1 MRSKLLITTAA
12 LLASVALASA
22 QNVPGGGPS
31 GGAAQSPG
39 APGAAGQDRQ
49 SPQSNQAPRA
59 QDKGAQDKGAQDK
72 SAPDKGKQGQ
82 AQGTPGQKEM
92 RGQKDQTTGQAPR
105 GQDDQK
111 AQSQD
116 GQKDKGKA
124 QNQRGQKDQTTGQ
137 GQQPGQ
143 SPTQTQ
149 REQRDPAQ
157 GQSQQ
162 RQQGQ
167 QPGQAQQPG
176 QGQPGQAAQGRS
188 GSSVTLTTEQRTK
201 IRETVLVGGNAPRV
215 TNVNFSISVGTT
227 VPRTVRVVAVPAP
240 LIEIY
245 PEWRGHMYFVVGDEI
260 IIVDNN
266 HRIIA
271 VIAV

>member
-1 MRSKLLITTAA
+1 MRSKLLVTTAA

-22 QNVPGGGPS
+22 QNVPGGG
-31 GGAAQSPG
+31 AAQSPG
-39 APGAAGQDRQ
+39 APAAGQDRQ
-49 SPQSNQAPRA
+49 SPQSNQAPR
-59 QDKGAQDKGAQDK
+59 AQDKGAQDK

-92 RGQKDQTTGQAPR
+92 RGQKDQTTGQTPR

-124 QNQRGQKDQTTGQ
+124 QNQRGQKDQKDQTTGQ

-149 REQRDPAQ
+149 REQRDPPQ
-157 GQSQQ
+157 GQTQQ

-188 GSSVTLTTEQRTK
+188 GGSSVTLTTEQRTK

-227 VPRTVRVVAVPAP
+227 VPRTVRVVAVPPP
-240 LIEIY
+240 LIEIH

-266 HRIIA
+266 HRIVA

>member
-1 MRSKLLITTAA
+1 MRSKLLVTTAA

-22 QNVPGGGPS
+22 QNLP
-31 GGAAQSPG
+31 GGAAQTQS
-39 APGAAGQDRQ
+39 APAGERQ
-49 SPQSNQAPRA
+49 APQSKP
-59 QDKGAQDKGAQDK
+59 
-72 SAPDKGKQGQ
+72 GQ
-82 AQGTPGQKEM
+82 AQNGQKEM

-116 GQKDKGKA
+116 GQRDKSKA

-137 GQQPGQ
+137 GQQGQ

-149 REQRDPAQ
+149 RDQRDPAAQ
-157 GQSQQ
+157 GQSPQ
-162 RQQGQ
+162 RQQN
-167 QPGQAQQPG
+167 QPGQAQQN
-176 QGQPGQAAQGRS
+176 QQNQPGQSAQGKS
-188 GSSVTLTTEQRTK
+188 LTTEQRTK

-215 TNVNFSISVGTT
+215 NNVNFSISVGTS
-227 VPRTVRVVAVPAP
+227 VPRSVRVVAVPAP

-260 IIVDNN
+260 IIVDND

-271 VIAV
+271 VLAI

>member
-1 MRSKLLITTAA
+1 MRSKLLVTTAA

-39 APGAAGQDRQ
+39 APAAGQDRQ

-59 QDKGAQDKGAQDK
+59 QDKGAQDKG
-72 SAPDKGKQGQ
+72 APDKGKQGQ

-162 RQQGQ
+162 RQQ
-167 QPGQAQQPG
+167 PGQAQQPSG

-188 GSSVTLTTEQRTK
+188 GSSVTLTTEQRTR

-215 TNVNFSISVGTT
+215 TNVNFSINVGTT

-271 VIAV
+271 VIAI

>member
-1 MRSKLLITTAA
+1 MRSKLLVTTAA

-22 QNVPGGGPS
+22 QNLPGGGPS
-31 GGAAQSPG
+31 GGAAQNPG
-39 APGAAGQDRQ
+39 APAGAAGSERH

-59 QDKGAQDKGAQDK
+59 QDKQSQDKQ
-72 SAPDKGKQGQ
+72 GKQGQ
-82 AQGTPGQKEM
+82 AQNGQKEM

-137 GQQPGQ
+137 GANQGQQGQ

-149 REQRDPAQ
+149 REQREPTQQ
-157 GQSQQ
+157 GQSPQ
-162 RQQGQ
+162 RQQT
-167 QPGQAQQPG
+167 QPGQAQQT
-176 QGQPGQAAQGRS
+176 QPGQSAQGKS
-188 GSSVTLTTEQRTK
+188 LTTEQRTK

-215 TNVNFSISVGTT
+215 NNVNFSLSVGTS

-260 IIVDNN
+260 IIVDSN

>member
-1 MRSKLLITTAA
+1 MRSKLLVTTAA

-22 QNVPGGGPS
+22 QNAPGGSPS
-31 GGAAQSPG
+31 GGAAQNQG
-39 APGAAGQDRQ
+39 APAGAAGQERQ
-49 SPQSNQAPRA
+49 SPQSNQAPRT
-59 QDKGAQDKGAQDK
+59 QDKQSQDKQ
-72 SAPDKGKQGQ
+72 GKQGQQGQ
-82 AQGTPGQKEM
+82 AQGTQKEM

-116 GQKDKGKA
+116 GPKDKGKA
-124 QNQRGQKDQTTGQ
+124 QNQRGQKEQTTGQ

-143 SPTQTQ
+143 GPTQTQ
-149 REQRDPAQ
+149 RDQREPAQ
-157 GQSQQ
+157 GQQGQQ
-162 RQQGQ
+162 RQ

-176 QGQPGQAAQGRS
+176 QGQPGQAAQDRS
-188 GSSVTLTTEQRTK
+188 GGSPTLTTEQRTK

-215 TNVNFSISVGTT
+215 TNVNFSISVGTA

-245 PEWRGHMYFVVGDEI
+245 PQWRGHMYFVVGDEI

-266 HRIIA
+266 HRIVA
-271 VIAV
+271 VIVV

>member
-1 MRSKLLITTAA
+1 MRSKLLVTTAA

-22 QNVPGGGPS
+22 QNLPG

-39 APGAAGQDRQ
+39 APGAAGQERQ
-49 SPQSNQAPRA
+49 SPQGNQAPRA
-59 QDKGAQDKGAQDK
+59 QDKQSQDKQ
-72 SAPDKGKQGQ
+72 GKPGQ
-82 AQGTPGQKEM
+82 AQNGQKEM
-92 RGQKDQTTGQAPR
+92 RGQRDQTTGQAPR

-124 QNQRGQKDQTTGQ
+124 QNQRGQRDRDQTTGQ
-137 GQQPGQ
+137 GTNQ

-149 REQRDPAQ
+149 RDQREPAAQ
-157 GQSQQ
+157 GQSPQ
-162 RQQGQ
+162 RQQT
-167 QPGQAQQPG
+167 QPGQAQQT
-176 QGQPGQAAQGRS
+176 QPGQAAQGKS
-188 GSSVTLTTEQRTK
+188 LTTEQRTK

-215 TNVNFSISVGTT
+215 TNVNFSLNVGTS
-227 VPRTVRVVAVPAP
+227 VPRTVHVVAVPAP

-260 IIVDNN
+260 IIVDSN